1 MKDLQ
6 HYEFLE
12 KQERLAMLPFKL
24 NSIVYILDFVHQV
37 IVRKKIRS
45 IEFFADRFE
54 LHFYD
59 AGHSFDWEIG
69 RSTFE
74 NKADA
79 ERALAEH
86 IEQQKKWTGRK

>member
-1 MKDLQ
+1 MKDLM

-12 KQERLAMLPFKL
+12 KQERLAVLPFKL
-24 NSIVYILDFVHQV
+24 NSIVYKIDYSNRV

-45 IEFFADRFE
+45 IEIFADHCE

-74 NKADA
+74 NRLDA
-79 ERALAEH
+79 ERALANH
-86 IEQQKKWTGRK
+86 IEQQKRWTGKG